1 MAKTKYVNSTQLQ
14 KELFKR
20 TEGYAANVRAIY
32 QNYLLQI
39 INASKLSAVTSAPSS
54 KRFSTS
60 TLIAIISFVFPVLPR
75 IHETVK
81 MPGREYRLH
90 YKSLPGNE

>member
-39 INASKLSAVTSAPSS
+39 INLVKGTELEEGKPFSFSNMAIVMRLQPYLEKCTAVCI
-54 KRFSTS
+54 K
-60 TLIAIISFVFPVLPR
+60 
-75 IHETVK
+75 K
-81 MPGREYRLH
+81 
-90 YKSLPGNE
+90 

>member
-39 INASKLSAVTSAPSS
+39 INLVKGTELEEGKPYHLCKYPHGRCSDC
-54 KRFSTS
+54 
-60 TLIAIISFVFPVLPR
+60 R
-75 IHETVK
+75 IHSDNTPK
-81 MPGREYRLH
+81 QKQSYAYTDL
-90 YKSLPGNE
+90 